1 MRKVMIIGLLL
12 LMLLSGAA
20 IAQETAEPVGIDAVC
35 GEAALTITALDSLPE
50 DEQTQALDQLLRQ
63 FVTLP
68 SGNEAPLSSNPAGQK
83 PPAPGAV
90 VYLDIPGQQ
99 YYRGIGVSDVESC
112 TPMDPAM
119 PFPIGSNTKMFTAA
133 VIWQLHEE
141 GQLSVDDLV
150 SQYLPEEIA
159 LFEGAEP
166 ITIKMLLSHT
176 NGLPD
181 YLNSPAP
188 TSIGSLDLADPEGIS
203 IAYTPRELVENAALD
218 SNGTLLFEPGA
229 EGQWSYSNT
238 GYIMLGMI
246 IEQVTG
252 QSYIDAVT
260 ERIIDRLGL
269 ENTVLVDGIISD
281 EVGIATQYLKSPWDF
296 ITDDWDFSQAW
307 SAGNGVSTPE
317 DMATFLRAYYSGNLF
332 QKEETLAALL
342 ERATAPGNGEQTENH
357 YYMQGGYYKSGF
369 YGHGGQTLGTE
380 SDVGYNP
387 EYDVVIVTWGNS
399 SEAYTGQGVYH
410 AGSLV
415 GLTPSYDAFLS
426 ELTAASTPTLV
437 DLIGLE
443 FSLVSLTID
452 DETAMME
459 DGGTYSL
466 TVDSEDQMT
475 IVADCNTVM
484 AAFTTGDANSID
496 IELGASTL
504 VACPEGSLSDDM
516 LMILDTATAV
526 LIVDAG
532 EQLIL
537 IIQAGETTSVGFT
550 AQKP

>member
-1 MRKVMIIGLLL
+1 MYKSTLIVVLLF
-12 LMLLSGAA
+12 MLLSSAA
-20 IAQETAEPVGIDAVC
+20 IAQETEEPIGIDGVC
-35 GEAALTITALDSLPE
+35 GEAALNITALDSLPE
-50 DEQTQALDQLLRQ
+50 DEQTLALDQLLRQ

-68 SGNEAPLSSNPAGQK
+68 TEDTPPLVSNPAGQK
-83 PPAPGAV
+83 PPVPGAV
-90 VYLDIPGQQ
+90 IYLDIPGQQ
-99 YYRGIGVSDVESC
+99 YYRSIGVSDIESC
-112 TPMDPAM
+112 TPIDPTM
-119 PFPIGSNTKMFTAA
+119 PFEIGSNTKMFTAA

-159 LFEGAEP
+159 LFDGAET

-188 TSIGSLDLADPEGIS
+188 TSVGSLDMSDPEEIS
-203 IAYTPRELVENAALD
+203 TAYTPRELVENAALD
-218 SNGTLLFEPGA
+218 SNGALLFEPGA

-252 QSYIDAVT
+252 QSYFDAVT
-260 ERIIDRLGL
+260 ERVINRLGL

-281 EVGIATQYLKSPWDF
+281 EVGIATQYLVSPWSF

-317 DMATFLRAYYSGNLF
+317 DMATFLRAYYSGELF
-332 QKEETLAALL
+332 QNEETLAALT
-342 ERATAPGNGEQTENH
+342 ERAAPGYAYETDNF
-357 YYMQGGYYKSGF
+357 YYMHGGYYKHGF
-369 YGHGGQTLGTE
+369 FGHGGQTLGTE

-399 SEAYTGQGVYH
+399 SAGYTGSGVYH
-410 AGSLV
+410 AGSVV
-415 GLTPSYDAFLS
+415 GVTPSFDAFLA
-426 ELTAASTPTLV
+426 ELAGANTPTLS
-437 DLIGLE
+437 DLVGLE
-443 FSLVSLTID
+443 FSLFSITL
-452 DETAMME
+452 DEETVVIE
-459 DGGTYSL
+459 EGERTYNMTL
-466 TVDSEDQMT
+466 DSDDQMT
-475 IVADCNTVM
+475 IVADCNTV
-484 AAFTTGDANSID
+484 AASFTSDGPNSID

-504 VACPEGSLSDDM
+504 VACPEGSLSDD
-516 LMILDTATAV
+516 LLSVIDAV
-526 LIVDAG
+526 TSFVIVHTD
-532 EQLIL
+532 EQVLLIL
-537 IIQAGETTSVGFT
+537 QENEANSVGFT